1 MSENRDADL
10 AVQLVM
16 LAAQLFPPLLA
27 LVGEWI
33 KGVEPGESYLAD
45 QIRAKM
51 PVGSASSLVRRELEE
66 MSRAKEGT
74 ILPPPVE
81 ESKE

>member
-1 MSENRDADL
+1 MSSENRDADL

-27 LVGEWI
+27 IVSEWL
-33 KGVEPGESYLAD
+33 KGVEPGASYLAD

-51 PVGSASSLVRRELEE
+51 PETSASSLVRKELEA
-66 MSRAKEGT
+66 RDGT
-74 ILPPPVE
+74 MLPPPAAE
-81 ESKE
+81 EPPNK